1 MTVDARAAAR
11 RPLHLAV
18 GGALVVATA
27 LIPSAESVAADQ
39 TSEVTIPYTCQFPSG
54 AEKADVTIKAVLP
67 VSAGTGE
74 VIRPADV
81 SVEVSLER
89 SALVRFTALEAT
101 TLSAVAELTV
111 RNSVGEHAAD
121 ASWQQL
127 EAPAVDLP
135 AEGEGEGEEQ
145 GDGEGDGQGAGGVVL
160 TATGDVPT
168 VAFGS
173 PGRATITPAGLGL
186 TLASFTQDGT
196 PTSPPELAVTCE
208 PADDEE
214 RPLARITVRDSTG
227 PAAPSPSDPA
237 PGEGASEPPAK
248 PDRPAPG
255 LDPDAHRKID
265 DLTEARLEAL
275 DDEDPGS
282 CPIEIPPEWVMTTAE
297 TYAAGYANAVKLD
310 GAAALGP
317 AFMKVVLNKRY
328 INDSCA
334 STVDVTSEVEFE
346 YEGKRQL
353 PPTKA
358 TFLSYGFMPTTATMV
373 LEQVGPPAV
382 VQTHTVT
389 NTPTY
394 PEESTVTAQ
403 LSMRLYDVKV
413 NGVPLDVGP
422 DCRTE
427 RPFEQVL
434 KGYGQSYPPAGYLVA
449 YGGNLTGYAHIPPF
463 QGCGVGEDLDPL
475 FTSAISSVGKKAD
488 NYTKM
493 TQAPLCVATNPEGP
507 DCPPKVPKPE
517 R

>member
-11 RPLHLAV
+11 RPIHWAV

-27 LIPSAESVAADQ
+27 LVPSAESAAAEQ
-39 TSEVTIPYTCQFPSG
+39 KSEVSLRYSCPFPSG
-54 AEKADVTIKAVLP
+54 PEEVDVAVSAVLP
-67 VSAGTGE
+67 TSARTGE
-74 VIRPADV
+74 EIRPAQV
-81 SVEVSLER
+81 AVEVTLPP
-89 SALVRFTALEAT
+89 TALARFAGLDAA
-101 TLSAVAELTV
+101 TLSAVARLTV
-111 RNSVGEHAAD
+111 RNTVGDTSAD
-121 ASWQQL
+121 ASWQDL
-127 EAPAVDLP
+127 TAPPADLP
-135 AEGEGEGEEQ
+135 AP
-145 GDGEGDGQGAGGVVL
+145 GEGDSQDPGALTL

-173 PGRATITPAGLGL
+173 PGRATLAPDALALALTSLTESGEPTTPPGLDVACTPAPG
-186 TLASFTQDGT
+186 QV
-196 PTSPPELAVTCE
+196 PELAAIAIRGDQDPTA
-208 PADDEE
+208 PAP
-214 RPLARITVRDSTG
+214 RPG
-227 PAAPSPSDPA
+227 QSDPV
-237 PGEGASEPPAK
+237 
-248 PDRPAPG
+248 PDPTPTRPAEG
-255 LDPDAHRKID
+255 LPPTAREKID
-265 DLTEARLEAL
+265 ALTEKRREAL
-275 DDEDPGS
+275 EDDPGS

-297 TYAAGYANAVKLD
+297 TYAAGYANAAKLD

-334 STVDVTSEVEFE
+334 STVDVSSEVNFD

-358 TFLSYGFMPTTATMV
+358 TFLSYGFMPTTATMT
-373 LEQVGPPAV
+373 LEQVGPPAAIH
-382 VQTHTVT
+382 THTVT

-394 PEESTVTAQ
+394 PEETTVTAQ
-403 LSMRLYDVKV
+403 LVMRLSDVEV

-449 YGGNLTGYAHIPPF
+449 YGGTLTGYAHIPPF
-463 QGCGVGEDLDPL
+463 EGCGATEDLDPI
-475 FTSAISSVGKKAD
+475 FTSAISSPGKKAD

-507 DCPPKVPKPE
+507 DCPPRVPDPE

>member
-11 RPLHLAV
+11 RPIHWAV

-27 LIPSAESVAADQ
+27 LVPSAESAAAEQ
-39 TSEVTIPYTCQFPSG
+39 KSEVSLRYTCPFPSG
-54 AEKADVTIKAVLP
+54 PEEVDVVVSAVLP
-67 VSAGTGE
+67 TSARTGE
-74 VIRPADV
+74 EIRPAQV
-81 SVEVSLER
+81 AVEVTLPP
-89 SALVRFTALEAT
+89 TALARFAGLDAA
-101 TLSAVAELTV
+101 TLSAVARLTV
-111 RNSVGEHAAD
+111 RNTVGDTSAD
-121 ASWQQL
+121 ASWQDL
-127 EAPAVDLP
+127 TAPPADLP
-135 AEGEGEGEEQ
+135 AP
-145 GDGEGDGQGAGGVVL
+145 GEGDGQEPGALTL

-173 PGRATITPAGLGL
+173 PGRATLAPDALALALTSLTESGEPTTPPGLDVACAPAPG
-186 TLASFTQDGT
+186 QE
-196 PTSPPELAVTCE
+196 PELAAIAIRGDQDPTA
-208 PADDEE
+208 PAP
-214 RPLARITVRDSTG
+214 RPG
-227 PAAPSPSDPA
+227 ESDPA
-237 PGEGASEPPAK
+237 PDPTPT
-248 PDRPAPG
+248 RPAEG
-255 LDPDAHRKID
+255 LPPTAHEKID
-265 DLTEARLEAL
+265 ALTEKRREAL
-275 DDEDPGS
+275 EDDPGS

-297 TYAAGYANAVKLD
+297 TYAAGYANAAKLD

-334 STVDVTSEVEFE
+334 STVDVSSEVNFD

-358 TFLSYGFMPTTATMV
+358 TFLSYGFMPTTATMT
-373 LEQVGPPAV
+373 LEQVGPPAAIH
-382 VQTHTVT
+382 THTVT

-394 PEESTVTAQ
+394 PEETTVTAQ
-403 LSMRLYDVKV
+403 LVMRLSDVEV

-449 YGGNLTGYAHIPPF
+449 YGGTLTGYAHIPPF
-463 QGCGVGEDLDPL
+463 EGCGATEDLDPI
-475 FTSAISSVGKKAD
+475 FTSAISSPGKKAD

-507 DCPPKVPKPE
+507 DCPPRVPDPE

>member
-1 MTVDARAAAR
+1 MTVDARAAVR

-39 TSEVTIPYTCQFPSG
+39 TSEVTLPYTCQFPSG
-54 AEKADVTIKAVLP
+54 TEKADVAVKAVLP
-67 VSAGTGE
+67 VSARTGE
-74 VIRPADV
+74 EIRPGDV
-81 SVEVSLER
+81 SVEVALER
-89 SALVRFTALEAT
+89 SALTQFTALEAA

-111 RNSVGEHAAD
+111 RNTVGAHTAD

-127 EAPAVDLP
+127 EAPAVTLP
-135 AEGEGEGEEQ
+135 PEGEGE
-145 GDGEGDGQGAGGVVL
+145 DGVGLA
-160 TATGDVPT
+160 ATGDVPT
-168 VAFGS
+168 VAFGT
-173 PGRATITPAGLGL
+173 PGRATIAPAALSL
-186 TLASFTQDGT
+186 TFASFTQDGT
-196 PTSPPELAVTCE
+196 ATSPPQLTVACE
-208 PADDEE
+208 PADDEQ
-214 RPLARITVRDSTG
+214 RPLARITVRDSAG
-227 PAAPSPSDPA
+227 PTAPAPGPDGPA
-237 PGEGASEPPAK
+237 PGEDPAEKPGEPS
-248 PDRPAPG
+248 RPAPG
-255 LDPDAHRKID
+255 LDPDAHRKIE

-334 STVDVTSEVEFE
+334 STVDVTSEVEFA

-373 LEQVGPPAV
+373 LEQVGPPAL

-449 YGGNLTGYAHIPPF
+449 YGGSLTGYAHIPPF
-463 QGCGVGEDLDPL
+463 KGCGVGEDLDPL

-493 TQAPLCVATNPEGP
+493 TQAPLCVATNPDGP

>member
-11 RPLHLAV
+11 RPIHWAV

-27 LIPSAESVAADQ
+27 LVPSAESAAAEQ
-39 TSEVTIPYTCQFPSG
+39 KSEVSLRYTCPFPSG
-54 AEKADVTIKAVLP
+54 PEEVDVVVSAVLP
-67 VSAGTGE
+67 TSARTGE
-74 VIRPADV
+74 EIRPAEAA
-81 SVEVSLER
+81 VEVTLPP
-89 SALVRFTALEAT
+89 TALARFADLDAA
-101 TLSAVAELTV
+101 TLSAVARLTV
-111 RNSVGEHAAD
+111 RNTVGDKSAD
-121 ASWQQL
+121 ASWQDL
-127 EAPAVDLP
+127 TAPPADLP
-135 AEGEGEGEEQ
+135 AP
-145 GDGEGDGQGAGGVVL
+145 GEGDGQDPGALTL

-173 PGRATITPAGLGL
+173 PGRATLAPDALALALTSLTEAGEPTTPPGLDVACTPAPG
-186 TLASFTQDGT
+186 QE
-196 PTSPPELAVTCE
+196 PELAAIAIRGDQDPTA
-208 PADDEE
+208 PAP
-214 RPLARITVRDSTG
+214 RPG
-227 PAAPSPSDPA
+227 ESDPV
-237 PGEGASEPPAK
+237 
-248 PDRPAPG
+248 PDPTPTRPAEG
-255 LDPDAHRKID
+255 LPPTAREKID
-265 DLTEARLEAL
+265 ALTGKRREAL
-275 DDEDPGS
+275 EDDPGS

-297 TYAAGYANAVKLD
+297 TYAAGYANAAKLD

-334 STVDVTSEVEFE
+334 STVDVSSEVNFD
-346 YEGKRQL
+346 YQGKRQL

-358 TFLSYGFMPTTATMV
+358 TFLSYGFMPTTATMT
-373 LEQVGPPAV
+373 LEQVGPPAAIH
-382 VQTHTVT
+382 THTVT

-394 PEESTVTAQ
+394 PEETTVTAR
-403 LSMRLYDVKV
+403 LVMRLSDVEV

-449 YGGNLTGYAHIPPF
+449 YGGTLTGYAHIPPF
-463 QGCGVGEDLDPL
+463 EGCGATEDLDPI
-475 FTSAISSVGKKAD
+475 FTSAISSPGKKAD

-507 DCPPKVPKPE
+507 DCPPRVPDPE

>member
-27 LIPSAESVAADQ
+27 LIPGAESVAADR
-39 TSEVTIPYTCQFPSG
+39 TAEVTVPYTCTFPSG
-54 AEKADVTIKAVLP
+54 PERADVVISAVLP
-67 VSAGTGE
+67 ASAATGE
-74 VIRPADV
+74 EIHPGDV
-81 SVEVSLER
+81 SVEVGLEQ
-89 SALVRFTALEAT
+89 SALGRFTGLEAA
-101 TLSAVAELTV
+101 TLAATADLTV
-111 RNSVGEHAAD
+111 RNTVREHTAD
-121 ASWQQL
+121 ASWQGLQ
-127 EAPAVDLP
+127 APGMPLPTEGGAVL
-135 AEGEGEGEEQ
+135 A
-145 GDGEGDGQGAGGVVL
+145 
-160 TATGDVPT
+160 ATGDVPT

-173 PGRATITPAGLGL
+173 PGPATLAPAGLTL
-186 TLASFTQDGT
+186 TLASFTEDGA
-196 PTSPPELAVTCE
+196 PTTPPELTVACE

-214 RPLARITVRDSTG
+214 RPLARITVRDSAG
-227 PAAPSPSDPA
+227 PTAPAPPPDDPA
-237 PGEGASEPPAK
+237 PGKETPEPPA
-248 PDRPAPG
+248 PPAPPAPG
-255 LDPDAHRKID
+255 LAPDAHRKIE
-265 DLTEARLEAL
+265 DLTDERLEAL
-275 DDEDPGS
+275 DEENPGS

-297 TYAAGYANAVKLD
+297 TYAAGYANAAKLD

-334 STVDVTSEVEFE
+334 STVDVTSEVEFDH
-346 YEGKRQL
+346 EGKRQL

-382 VQTHTVT
+382 VRTHTVT

-403 LSMRLYDVKV
+403 LSLRLYDVEV

-449 YGGNLTGYAHIPPF
+449 TGGNLTGYAHIPPF
-463 QGCGVGEDLDPL
+463 KGCGVGENLDPL

-493 TQAPLCVATNPEGP
+493 RQAPLCVATNPDGP
-507 DCPPKVPKPE
+507 DCPPKVPKPQK
-517 R
+517 

>member
-11 RPLHLAV
+11 RPVHWAV

-27 LIPSAESVAADQ
+27 LVPSAESAAAEQ
-39 TSEVTIPYTCQFPSG
+39 KSEVSLRYTCPFPSG
-54 AEKADVTIKAVLP
+54 PEEVDVVVSAVLP
-67 VSAGTGE
+67 TSARTGE
-74 VIRPADV
+74 EIRPAEAA
-81 SVEVSLER
+81 VEVTLPP
-89 SALVRFTALEAT
+89 TALARFAGLDAA
-101 TLSAVAELTV
+101 TLSAVARLTV
-111 RNSVGEHAAD
+111 RNTVGDKSAD
-121 ASWQQL
+121 ASWQDL
-127 EAPAVDLP
+127 TAPPADLP
-135 AEGEGEGEEQ
+135 AP
-145 GDGEGDGQGAGGVVL
+145 GEGDSQDPGALAL

-173 PGRATITPAGLGL
+173 PGRATLAPDALALALTTLTEAGEPTTPPGLDV
-186 TLASFTQDGT
+186 ACT
-196 PTSPPELAVTCE
+196 PSPGQEPELAAIAIRGDQDPTA
-208 PADDEE
+208 PAP
-214 RPLARITVRDSTG
+214 RPG
-227 PAAPSPSDPA
+227 ESDPV
-237 PGEGASEPPAK
+237 
-248 PDRPAPG
+248 PDPTPTRPAEG
-255 LDPDAHRKID
+255 LPPTAREKID
-265 DLTEARLEAL
+265 ALTEKRREAL
-275 DDEDPGS
+275 EDDPGS

-297 TYAAGYANAVKLD
+297 TYAAGYANAAKLD

-334 STVDVTSEVEFE
+334 STVDVSSEVNFD
-346 YEGKRQL
+346 YQGKRQL

-358 TFLSYGFMPTTATMV
+358 TFLSYGFMPTTATMT
-373 LEQVGPPAV
+373 LEQVGPPAAIH
-382 VQTHTVT
+382 THTVT

-394 PEESTVTAQ
+394 PEETTVTAQ
-403 LSMRLYDVKV
+403 LVMRLSDVEV

-449 YGGNLTGYAHIPPF
+449 YGGTLTGYAHIPPF
-463 QGCGVGEDLDPL
+463 EGCGATEDLDPI
-475 FTSAISSVGKKAD
+475 FTSAISSPGKKAD

-507 DCPPKVPKPE
+507 DCPPRVPDPE

>member
-11 RPLHLAV
+11 RPIHWAV

-27 LIPSAESVAADQ
+27 LVPSAESAAAEQ
-39 TSEVTIPYTCQFPSG
+39 KSEVSLRYTCPFPSG
-54 AEKADVTIKAVLP
+54 PEEVDVAVSAVLP
-67 VSAGTGE
+67 TSAPTGE
-74 VIRPADV
+74 EIRPA
-81 SVEVSLER
+81 EVAVAVTLPP
-89 SALVRFTALEAT
+89 TALARFAGLDAA
-101 TLSAVAELTV
+101 TLSAVARLTV
-111 RNSVGEHAAD
+111 RNTVGDRSAD
-121 ASWQQL
+121 ASWQDL
-127 EAPAVDLP
+127 TAPPADLP
-135 AEGEGEGEEQ
+135 TP
-145 GDGEGDGQGAGGVVL
+145 GEGDSQDPGGLTL

-173 PGRATITPAGLGL
+173 PGRATLAPDALALALTSLTESGEPTTPPGLDVACTPAPG
-186 TLASFTQDGT
+186 QE
-196 PTSPPELAVTCE
+196 PELAAIAIRGDQDPTA
-208 PADDEE
+208 PAP
-214 RPLARITVRDSTG
+214 RPG
-227 PAAPSPSDPA
+227 ESDPA
-237 PGEGASEPPAK
+237 PDPTPT
-248 PDRPAPG
+248 RPAEG
-255 LDPDAHRKID
+255 LPPTAREKID
-265 DLTEARLEAL
+265 ALTEKRREAL
-275 DDEDPGS
+275 EDDPGS

-297 TYAAGYANAVKLD
+297 TYAAGYANAAKLD

-334 STVDVTSEVEFE
+334 STVDVSSEVNFD

-358 TFLSYGFMPTTATMV
+358 TFLSYGFMPTTATMT
-373 LEQVGPPAV
+373 LEQVGPPAAIH
-382 VQTHTVT
+382 THTVT

-394 PEESTVTAQ
+394 PEETTVTAQ
-403 LSMRLYDVKV
+403 LIMRLSDVEV

-449 YGGNLTGYAHIPPF
+449 YGGTLTGYAHIPPF
-463 QGCGVGEDLDPL
+463 EGCGATEDLDPI
-475 FTSAISSVGKKAD
+475 FTSAISSPGKKAD

-507 DCPPKVPKPE
+507 DCPPRVPDPE

>member
-1 MTVDARAAAR
+1 MTVDARATAR
-11 RPLHLAV
+11 RPLHFAV
-18 GGALVVATA
+18 GGAILVATA
-27 LIPSAESVAADQ
+27 LIPGAESVAADQ
-39 TSEVTIPYTCQFPSG
+39 TSEVTVPYTCQFPSG
-54 AEKADVTIKAVLP
+54 EEKAEVAIKALLP
-67 VSAGTGE
+67 VSAGAGE
-74 VIRPADV
+74 TIQPGDV

-89 SALVRFTALEAT
+89 SALARFTALEAA
-101 TLSAVAELTV
+101 TLSAVADLTV
-111 RNSVGEHAAD
+111 RNTVGEHSAE
-121 ASWQQL
+121 ASWQRL
-127 EAPAVDLP
+127 EAPAAPLP
-135 AEGEGEGEEQ
+135 EEGGP
-145 GDGEGDGQGAGGVVL
+145 VL

-173 PGRATITPAGLGL
+173 PGEAAITPAGLTL
-186 TLASFTQDGT
+186 VLASFTEDGA
-196 PTSPPELAVTCE
+196 PTSPPELTVACE

-214 RPLARITVRDSTG
+214 RPLARITVRDGASPTA
-227 PAAPSPSDPA
+227 PAPGPSDPA
-237 PGEGASEPPAK
+237 PGKGTPEPPA
-248 PDRPAPG
+248 PPTRPAPG
-255 LDPDAHRKID
+255 VAPDARQKID

-275 DDEDPGS
+275 DDGDPGS

-297 TYAAGYANAVKLD
+297 TYAAGYANAAKLD
-310 GAAALGP
+310 GAVSLGP

-346 YEGKRQL
+346 HEGKRQL
-353 PPTKA
+353 PPAKA

-403 LSMRLYDVKV
+403 LSMRLYDVEV

-422 DCRTE
+422 DCRTV

-449 YGGNLTGYAHIPPF
+449 TGGNLTGNAHIPPF
-463 QGCGVGEDLDPL
+463 KGCGVDEDLDPL
-475 FTSAISSVGKKAD
+475 FTSAISSSGKKAD

-493 TQAPLCVATNPEGP
+493 TQAPLCVATNPDGP
-507 DCPPKVPKPE
+507 DCPPRIPQPE

>member
-11 RPLHLAV
+11 RPIHWAV

-27 LIPSAESVAADQ
+27 LVPSAESAAAEQ
-39 TSEVTIPYTCQFPSG
+39 KSEVSLRYTCPFPSG
-54 AEKADVTIKAVLP
+54 PEEVDVVVSAVLP
-67 VSAGTGE
+67 TSARTGE
-74 VIRPADV
+74 EIRPAEAAV
-81 SVEVSLER
+81 KVTLPP
-89 SALVRFTALEAT
+89 TALARFADLDAA
-101 TLSAVAELTV
+101 TLSAVARLTV
-111 RNSVGEHAAD
+111 RNTVGDKSAD
-121 ASWQQL
+121 ASWQDL
-127 EAPAVDLP
+127 TAPPADLP
-135 AEGEGEGEEQ
+135 AP
-145 GDGEGDGQGAGGVVL
+145 GEGDGQDPGALTL

-173 PGRATITPAGLGL
+173 PGRATLAPDALALALTSLTEAGEPTTPPGLDVACTPAPG
-186 TLASFTQDGT
+186 QE
-196 PTSPPELAVTCE
+196 PELAAIAIRGDQDPTA
-208 PADDEE
+208 PAP
-214 RPLARITVRDSTG
+214 RPG
-227 PAAPSPSDPA
+227 ESDPV
-237 PGEGASEPPAK
+237 
-248 PDRPAPG
+248 PDPTPTRPAEG
-255 LDPDAHRKID
+255 LPPTAREKID
-265 DLTEARLEAL
+265 ALTGKRREAL
-275 DDEDPGS
+275 EDDPGS

-297 TYAAGYANAVKLD
+297 TYAAGYANAAKLD

-334 STVDVTSEVEFE
+334 STVDVSSEVNFD
-346 YEGKRQL
+346 YQGKRQL

-358 TFLSYGFMPTTATMV
+358 TFLSYGFMPTTATMT
-373 LEQVGPPAV
+373 LEQVGPPAAIH
-382 VQTHTVT
+382 THTVT

-394 PEESTVTAQ
+394 PEETTVTAR
-403 LSMRLYDVKV
+403 LVMRLSDVEV

-449 YGGNLTGYAHIPPF
+449 YGGTLTGYAHIPPF
-463 QGCGVGEDLDPL
+463 EGCGATEDLDPI
-475 FTSAISSVGKKAD
+475 FTSAISSPGKKAD

-507 DCPPKVPKPE
+507 DCPPRAPDPE

>member
-11 RPLHLAV
+11 RPIHWAV

-27 LIPSAESVAADQ
+27 LVPSAESAAAEQ
-39 TSEVTIPYTCQFPSG
+39 KSEVSLRYSCPFPSG
-54 AEKADVTIKAVLP
+54 PEEVDVAVSAVLP
-67 VSAGTGE
+67 TSARTGE
-74 VIRPADV
+74 EIRPAEV
-81 SVEVSLER
+81 AVEVTLPP
-89 SALVRFTALEAT
+89 TALARFAGLDAA
-101 TLSAVAELTV
+101 TLSAVARLTV
-111 RNSVGEHAAD
+111 RNTVGDTSAD
-121 ASWQQL
+121 ASWQDL
-127 EAPAVDLP
+127 TAPPADLP
-135 AEGEGEGEEQ
+135 AP
-145 GDGEGDGQGAGGVVL
+145 GEGDSQDPGALTL

-173 PGRATITPAGLGL
+173 PGRATLAPDALALALTSLTESGEPTTPPGLDVACTPAPG
-186 TLASFTQDGT
+186 QE
-196 PTSPPELAVTCE
+196 PELAAIAIRGDQDPTA
-208 PADDEE
+208 PAP
-214 RPLARITVRDSTG
+214 RPG
-227 PAAPSPSDPA
+227 ESDPV
-237 PGEGASEPPAK
+237 
-248 PDRPAPG
+248 PDPTPTRPAEG
-255 LDPDAHRKID
+255 LPPTAREKID
-265 DLTEARLEAL
+265 ALTEKRREAL
-275 DDEDPGS
+275 EDDPGS

-297 TYAAGYANAVKLD
+297 TYAAGYANAAKLD

-334 STVDVTSEVEFE
+334 STVDVSSEVNFD

-358 TFLSYGFMPTTATMV
+358 TFLSYGFMPTTATMT
-373 LEQVGPPAV
+373 LEQVGPPAAIH
-382 VQTHTVT
+382 THTVT

-394 PEESTVTAQ
+394 PEETTVTAQ
-403 LSMRLYDVKV
+403 LVMRLSDVEV

-449 YGGNLTGYAHIPPF
+449 YGGTLTGYAHIPPF
-463 QGCGVGEDLDPL
+463 EGCGATEDLDPI
-475 FTSAISSVGKKAD
+475 FTSAISSPGKKAD

-507 DCPPKVPKPE
+507 DCPPRVPDPE

>member
-1 MTVDARAAAR
+1 MTLDARAAAR

-39 TSEVTIPYTCQFPSG
+39 TSEVTIPYSCQFPSG
-54 AEKADVTIKAVLP
+54 AEKADVTVKAVLP
-67 VSAGTGE
+67 VSARTE
-74 VIRPADV
+74 ETIRPGDV

-89 SALVRFTALEAT
+89 SALTQFTALEAS

-111 RNSVGEHAAD
+111 RNTVGEHTAD

-127 EAPAVDLP
+127 EAPAVPLP
-135 AEGEGEGEEQ
+135 PEGEDEDEDE
-145 GDGEGDGQGAGGVVL
+145 GGVVL
-160 TATGDVPT
+160 AATGDVPT

-173 PGRATITPAGLGL
+173 PGPATITPAALSL
-186 TLASFTQDGT
+186 TLASFTEDGA
-196 PTSPPELAVTCE
+196 PTTPPELAVVCE
-208 PADDEE
+208 RADDEE
-214 RPLARITVRDSTG
+214 RPLARITVRDSAG
-227 PAAPSPSDPA
+227 PATPA
-237 PGEGASEPPAK
+237 PTPDAPVPGDDDAAEPPEK
-248 PDRPAPG
+248 PARPAPG

-334 STVDVTSEVEFE
+334 STVDVTSEVEFD

-422 DCRTE
+422 NCRTE

-449 YGGNLTGYAHIPPF
+449 TGGNLTGYAHIPPF
-463 QGCGVGEDLDPL
+463 KGCGVGENLDPL

-493 TQAPLCVATNPEGP
+493 TQAPLCVATNPDGP

>member
-11 RPLHLAV
+11 RPIHWAV

-27 LIPSAESVAADQ
+27 LVPSAESAAAEQ
-39 TSEVTIPYTCQFPSG
+39 KSEVSLRYSCPFPSG
-54 AEKADVTIKAVLP
+54 PEEVDVAVSAVLP
-67 VSAGTGE
+67 TSARTGE
-74 VIRPADV
+74 EIRPAEV
-81 SVEVSLER
+81 AVEV
-89 SALVRFTALEAT
+89 ALPPTALARFAGLDAA
-101 TLSAVAELTV
+101 TLSAVARLTV
-111 RNSVGEHAAD
+111 RNTVGDRSAD
-121 ASWQQL
+121 ASWQDL
-127 EAPAVDLP
+127 TAPPADLP
-135 AEGEGEGEEQ
+135 TP
-145 GDGEGDGQGAGGVVL
+145 GEGDSQDPGALTL

-173 PGRATITPAGLGL
+173 PGRATLAPDALALALTSLTESGEPTTPPGLDVACTPAPG
-186 TLASFTQDGT
+186 QE
-196 PTSPPELAVTCE
+196 PELAAIAIRGDQDPTA
-208 PADDEE
+208 PAP
-214 RPLARITVRDSTG
+214 RPG
-227 PAAPSPSDPA
+227 ESDPA
-237 PGEGASEPPAK
+237 PDPTPT
-248 PDRPAPG
+248 RPAEG
-255 LDPDAHRKID
+255 LPPTAREKID
-265 DLTEARLEAL
+265 ALTEKRREAL
-275 DDEDPGS
+275 EDDPGS

-297 TYAAGYANAVKLD
+297 TYAAGYANAAKLD

-334 STVDVTSEVEFE
+334 STVDVSSEVNFD

-358 TFLSYGFMPTTATMV
+358 TFLSYGFMPTTATMT
-373 LEQVGPPAV
+373 LEQVGPPAAIH
-382 VQTHTVT
+382 THTVT

-394 PEESTVTAQ
+394 PEETTVTAQ
-403 LSMRLYDVKV
+403 LVMRLSDVEV

-449 YGGNLTGYAHIPPF
+449 YGGTLTGYAHIPPF
-463 QGCGVGEDLDPL
+463 KGCGATEDLDPI
-475 FTSAISSVGKKAD
+475 FTSAISSPGKRAD

-507 DCPPKVPKPE
+507 DCPPRVPDPE

>member
-11 RPLHLAV
+11 RPIHWAV

-27 LIPSAESVAADQ
+27 LVPSAESAAAEQ
-39 TSEVTIPYTCQFPSG
+39 KSEVSLRYTCPFPSG
-54 AEKADVTIKAVLP
+54 PEEVDVVVSAVLP
-67 VSAGTGE
+67 TSARTGE
-74 VIRPADV
+74 EIRPAEAA
-81 SVEVSLER
+81 VEVTLPP
-89 SALVRFTALEAT
+89 TALARFADLDAA
-101 TLSAVAELTV
+101 TLSAVARLTV
-111 RNSVGEHAAD
+111 RNTVGDKSAD
-121 ASWQQL
+121 ASWQDL
-127 EAPAVDLP
+127 TAPPADLP
-135 AEGEGEGEEQ
+135 AP
-145 GDGEGDGQGAGGVVL
+145 GEGDGQDPGALTL

-173 PGRATITPAGLGL
+173 PGRATLAPDALALALTSLTEAGEPTTPPGLDVACTPAPG
-186 TLASFTQDGT
+186 QE
-196 PTSPPELAVTCE
+196 PELAAIAIRGDQDPTA
-208 PADDEE
+208 PAP
-214 RPLARITVRDSTG
+214 RPG
-227 PAAPSPSDPA
+227 ESDPV
-237 PGEGASEPPAK
+237 
-248 PDRPAPG
+248 PDPTPTRPAEG
-255 LDPDAHRKID
+255 LPPTAREKID
-265 DLTEARLEAL
+265 ALTGKRREAL
-275 DDEDPGS
+275 EDDPGS

-297 TYAAGYANAVKLD
+297 TYAAGYANAAKLD

-334 STVDVTSEVEFE
+334 STVDVSSEVNFD
-346 YEGKRQL
+346 YQGKRQL

-358 TFLSYGFMPTTATMV
+358 TFLSYGFMPTTATMT
-373 LEQVGPPAV
+373 LEQVGPPAAIH
-382 VQTHTVT
+382 THTVT

-394 PEESTVTAQ
+394 PEETTVTAR
-403 LSMRLYDVKV
+403 LVMRLSGVEV

-449 YGGNLTGYAHIPPF
+449 YGGTLTGYAHIPPF
-463 QGCGVGEDLDPL
+463 EGCGATEDLDPI
-475 FTSAISSVGKKAD
+475 FTSAISSPGKKAD

-507 DCPPKVPKPE
+507 DCPPRVPDPE

>member
-1 MTVDARAAAR
+1 MTLDARAAAR
-11 RPLHLAV
+11 RPLHLAL

-27 LIPSAESVAADQ
+27 LIPGAESVAADQ
-39 TSEVTIPYTCQFPSG
+39 TSEVTLPYTCSFPSG
-54 AEKADVTIKAVLP
+54 AEKADVTVKAVLP
-67 VSAGTGE
+67 VSVRTE
-74 VIRPADV
+74 EEIRPGDVTVDV
-81 SVEVSLER
+81 SLAR
-89 SALVRFTALEAT
+89 SALAQFTALEAS

-111 RNSVGEHAAD
+111 RNTIGEHSAD

-127 EAPAVDLP
+127 EAPAVPLP
-135 AEGEGEGEEQ
+135 PQGEGEDEDQ
-145 GDGEGDGQGAGGVVL
+145 DGVVL
-160 TATGDVPT
+160 AATGEVPT

-173 PGRATITPAGLGL
+173 PGRATITPAALSL
-186 TLASFTQDGT
+186 TLASFTEDGA
-196 PTSPPELAVTCE
+196 PTSPPELTVVCE
-208 PADDEE
+208 RADDEE
-214 RPLARITVRDSTG
+214 RPLADITVRDNAG
-227 PAAPSPSDPA
+227 PPAPTPGPDEPA
-237 PGEGASEPPAK
+237 PGKEEPAEPPEK
-248 PDRPAPG
+248 PAPPAPG

-265 DLTEARLEAL
+265 DLTEERREAL
-275 DDEDPGS
+275 DEADPGS

-334 STVDVTSEVEFE
+334 STVDVTSEVDFE

-353 PPTKA
+353 PPTQA

-422 DCRTE
+422 NCRTE

-449 YGGNLTGYAHIPPF
+449 TGGNLTGYAHIPPF
-463 QGCGVGEDLDPL
+463 KGCGVGENLDPL

-493 TQAPLCVATNPEGP
+493 TQAPLCVATNPDGP

>member
-11 RPLHLAV
+11 RPIHWAV

-27 LIPSAESVAADQ
+27 LVPSAESAAAEQ
-39 TSEVTIPYTCQFPSG
+39 KSEVSLRYTCPFPSG
-54 AEKADVTIKAVLP
+54 PEEIDVAVSAVLP
-67 VSAGTGE
+67 TSARTGE
-74 VIRPADV
+74 EIRPAEV
-81 SVEVSLER
+81 AVEVTLPP
-89 SALVRFTALEAT
+89 TALARFAGLDAA
-101 TLSAVAELTV
+101 TLSAVARLTV
-111 RNSVGEHAAD
+111 RNTVGDTSAD
-121 ASWQQL
+121 ASWQDL
-127 EAPAVDLP
+127 TAPPADLP
-135 AEGEGEGEEQ
+135 AP
-145 GDGEGDGQGAGGVVL
+145 GEGDSQDPGGLTL

-173 PGRATITPAGLGL
+173 PGRATLAPDALALALTSLTESGEPTTPPGLDVACTPAPG
-186 TLASFTQDGT
+186 QE
-196 PTSPPELAVTCE
+196 PELAAIAIRGDQDPTA
-208 PADDEE
+208 PAP
-214 RPLARITVRDSTG
+214 RPG
-227 PAAPSPSDPA
+227 ESDPA
-237 PGEGASEPPAK
+237 PDPTPT
-248 PDRPAPG
+248 RPAEG
-255 LDPDAHRKID
+255 LPPTAREKID
-265 DLTEARLEAL
+265 TLTEKRREAL
-275 DDEDPGS
+275 EDDPGS

-297 TYAAGYANAVKLD
+297 TYAAGYANAAKLD

-334 STVDVTSEVEFE
+334 STVDVSSEVNFD

-358 TFLSYGFMPTTATMV
+358 TFLSYGFMPTTATMT
-373 LEQVGPPAV
+373 LEQVGPPAAIH
-382 VQTHTVT
+382 THTVT

-394 PEESTVTAQ
+394 PEETTVTAQ
-403 LSMRLYDVKV
+403 LVMRLSDVEV

-449 YGGNLTGYAHIPPF
+449 YGGTLTGYAHIPPF
-463 QGCGVGEDLDPL
+463 EGCGATEDLDPI
-475 FTSAISSVGKKAD
+475 FTSAISSPGKKAD

-507 DCPPKVPKPE
+507 DCPPKVPDPE

>member
-1 MTVDARAAAR
+1 MTLDARAAAR
-11 RPLHLAV
+11 RPLHLAL

-39 TSEVTIPYTCQFPSG
+39 TSEVTVPYTCPFPSG
-54 AEKADVTIKAVLP
+54 TEQVDVEVKAVLP
-67 VSAGTGE
+67 VTARTGE
-74 VIRPADV
+74 TIRPQDV
-81 SVEVSLER
+81 SVEVPLPR
-89 SALVRFTALEAT
+89 SALTRFTALEAA
-101 TLSAVAELTV
+101 TLSATAELTV
-111 RNSVGEHAAD
+111 RNTNGEHTAD

-127 EAPAVDLP
+127 EAPEVALP
-135 AEGEGEGEEQ
+135 PQGEGENGSENT
-145 GDGEGDGQGAGGVVL
+145 DADGVVL
-160 TATGDVPT
+160 TATGEVPT
-168 VAFGS
+168 VAFGT
-173 PGRATITPAGLGL
+173 PDPATLAPAGLTL
-186 TLASFTQDGT
+186 TLASFTEDGAPTT
-196 PTSPPELAVTCE
+196 PPHLTVVCA
-208 PADDEE
+208 PADDKE
-214 RPLARITVRDSTG
+214 RPLARITVRDGASPTT
-227 PAAPSPSDPA
+227 PAPDPTTPGEDPA
-237 PGEGASEPPAK
+237 EPTAP
-248 PDRPAPG
+248 PVRPAPG
-255 LDPDAHRKID
+255 LDPDAHRKIE

-275 DDEDPGS
+275 DDENPGS
-282 CPIEIPPEWVMTTAE
+282 CPIEIPPEWIMTTAE

-403 LSMRLYDVKV
+403 LSMRLYDVEV

-422 DCRTE
+422 NCRTE

-434 KGYGQSYPPAGYLVA
+434 RGYGQSYPPAGYLVA
-449 YGGNLTGYAHIPPF
+449 TGGNLTGYAHIPPF
-463 QGCGVGEDLDPL
+463 KGCGVGENLDPL

-493 TQAPLCVATNPEGP
+493 TQAPLCVATNPDGP
-507 DCPPKVPKPE
+507 DCPPRVPKPQK
-517 R
+517 

>member
-11 RPLHLAV
+11 RPIHWAV

-27 LIPSAESVAADQ
+27 LVPSAESAAAEQ
-39 TSEVTIPYTCQFPSG
+39 RSEVALRYTCPFPSG
-54 AEKADVTIKAVLP
+54 PEEVDVVVSAVLP
-67 VSAGTGE
+67 TEARTGE
-74 VIRPADV
+74 EIRPGQVA
-81 SVEVSLER
+81 VEVTLPP
-89 SALVRFTALEAT
+89 TALARFAGLDAA
-101 TLSAVAELTV
+101 TLSAVARLTV
-111 RNSVGEHAAD
+111 RNSVGDKSAD
-121 ASWQQL
+121 ASWQDL
-127 EAPAVDLP
+127 TAPPTDLP
-135 AEGEGEGEEQ
+135 TPDEGEGEGE
-145 GDGEGDGQGAGGVVL
+145 DEGDGALTL

-168 VAFGS
+168 VTFGS
-173 PGRATITPAGLGL
+173 PGRAALAPDALDLALTSLTEAGEPTTPPGLDVACTPAPG
-186 TLASFTQDGT
+186 QE
-196 PTSPPELAVTCE
+196 PELAAIAIRGDQDPTA
-208 PADDEE
+208 PTP
-214 RPLARITVRDSTG
+214 RPG
-227 PAAPSPSDPA
+227 ESDPA
-237 PGEGASEPPAK
+237 PEPTPTRPDEGLPPTA
-248 PDRPAPG
+248 RE
-255 LDPDAHRKID
+255 KID
-265 DLTEARLEAL
+265 ALTEKRREAL
-275 DDEDPGS
+275 EDDPGS

-297 TYAAGYANAVKLD
+297 TYAAGYANAAKLD

-334 STVDVTSEVEFE
+334 STVDVSSEVNFD

-358 TFLSYGFMPTTATMV
+358 TFLSYGFMPTTATMT
-373 LEQVGPPAV
+373 LEQVGPPAAIH
-382 VQTHTVT
+382 THTVT

-394 PEESTVTAQ
+394 PEETTVTAQ
-403 LSMRLYDVKV
+403 LVMRLSDVEM

-449 YGGNLTGYAHIPPF
+449 YGGTLTGYAHIPPF
-463 QGCGVGEDLDPL
+463 EGCGATEDLDPI
-475 FTSAISSVGKKAD
+475 FTSAISSPGKKAD

-507 DCPPKVPKPE
+507 DCPPRVPDPE